1 MPPSLRSRASR
12 PCPPSTALSA
22 AAWVEASWVA
32 DEADRETAVAAG
44 DPVASATANAPPPA
58 ATAAISRPA
67 VHRRRRPRPK
77 GPPPEGPWPAGP
89 PSAQGPPP
97 PPPAPPPAPTAA
109 AAAGCGVVG
118 V

>member
-12 PCPPSTALSA
+12 PRPPSTALNT

-32 DEADRETAVAAG
+32 DEADRETGVAAG
-44 DPVASATANAPPPA
+44 EPVASATANAPPPA

-77 GPPPEGPWPAGP
+77 RPPPPEGPPPVGPLPAGP

-97 PPPAPPPAPTAA
+97 SPP
-109 AAAGCGVVG
+109 AAGCGVVG